1 MKCLKNFIDLVC
13 CGCLYLSHSGTFDE
27 PSINNNM
34 QTRIYFVE
42 RKRLLMEVVQYHGNL
57 RAQVSKLSR
66 GSSLSKI
73 SLIFW
78 TCCAGRIR
86 Y

>member
-1 MKCLKNFIDLVC
+1 MV
-13 CGCLYLSHSGTFDE
+13 SGKPDISFLD
-27 PSINNNM
+27 NNM
-34 QTRIYFVE
+34 QTRVYLEE
-42 RKRLLMEVVQYHGNL
+42 RERLLMEVVQYHGNL

>member
-1 MKCLKNFIDLVC
+1 MAYRC
-13 CGCLYLSHSGTFDE
+13 CSF
-27 PSINNNM
+27 SINEDSGILDISFSDNNM
-34 QTRIYFVE
+34 QTRVYLEE

-57 RAQVSKLSR
+57 RAQVSKLSH

>member
-1 MKCLKNFIDLVC
+1 MDLVLC
-13 CGCLYLSHSGTFDE
+13 RCLYLIVLGYIRLTFHKQQYANEDLFC
-27 PSINNNM
+27 I
-34 QTRIYFVE
+34 E
-42 RKRLLMEVVQYHGNL
+42 RKRLLIEVVQYHGNL

>member
-1 MKCLKNFIDLVC
+1 MAFWF
-13 CGCLYLSHSGTFDE
+13 LSFSLNKDSGTTDIY
-27 PSINNNM
+27 SSDNDM
-34 QTRIYFVE
+34 QTRVYLKE